1 MKIKMLGILLISQ
14 FCYSQNI
21 IQTDIQGKKLNDFIQ
36 FENKLGSKIVKTDEE
51 YISFEPVL
59 QPVIFERKEKEI
71 PNLRV
76 FYKAYKTDSII
87 AEILY
92 EWDVYNFDKGE
103 NVNKPMSFNKAMIKK
118 YEELISEVS
127 KKYGKS
133 HQKGNLNNL
142 NLLNSKEGL
151 HRSDEWKIKD
161 SINIFAY
168 IDLSEYYERQGMM
181 ATVPGHK
188 IRLYVKNERKE
199 DDGNAL
205 GKEKIDLYTIE
216 FLKFLEKLKTSDFAG
231 ARDLLSEKIA
241 GSTTDDMLKKLAEN
255 IHLDKQIDVFMT
267 GFQLVNDGSQYPMV
281 QFKYKEDVSPPKEM
295 ITVLFEDSGKIIGIK
310 PMKRLE

>member
-36 FENKLGSKIVKTDEE
+36 LENKLGSKIVKTDEE

-76 FYKAYKTDSII
+76 FYKAYKTDSVI

-103 NVNKPMSFNKAMIKK
+103 NVKKPISFNKAMIKK
-118 YEELISEVS
+118 YEELVKEISE
-127 KKYGKS
+127 KYGKS
-133 HQKGNLNNL
+133 TQRGDLKKLEL
-142 NLLNSKEGL
+142 INSDDGL
-151 HRSDEWKIKD
+151 ERSDEWNVNNALN
-161 SINIFAY
+161 INSDI
-168 IDLSEYYERQGMM
+168 ILSEYYEKNGMV
-181 ATVPGHK
+181 TTTPTHK

-205 GKEKIDLYTIE
+205 GKEKISLYTIE
-216 FLKFLEKLKTSDFAG
+216 FLKFIEKLKTSDFAG
-231 ARDLLSEKIA
+231 ARDLLSGKIA
-241 GSTTDDMLKKLAEN
+241 GSTTDDMLKTLAEN
-255 IHLDKQIDVFMT
+255 IHFDKQIDVFMT

-281 QFKYKEDVSPPKEM
+281 QFKYKEEVSPPKEM